1 MGLGRLDHGEIE
13 RLLDSVPAG
22 CEGVCFWPFMAR
34 AGGAGVAPTTK
45 GRLSGLQLSHKPAHV
60 ARAVVEGLAFELKR
74 HLLFLERGGVAVEQ
88 LVLGG
93 GTAASK
99 VTTQIIADVT
109 GLPLACFGVGA
120 GSVLGAA
127 ILARGLVESGRS
139 LAKLSEE
146 MAPAGRTVKPG
157 QHAAF
162 YAKRFGEYIEEL
174 K

>member
-1 MGLGRLDHGEIE
+1 
-13 RLLDSVPAG
+13 
-22 CEGVCFWPFMAR
+22 MAR
-34 AGGAGVAPTTK
+34 SGGAGVAPTTK

-74 HLLFLERGGVAVEQ
+74 HLLFLDHGGVVVEK
-88 LVLGG
+88 LVMGG

-99 VTTQIIADVT
+99 ATTQIIADVT

-127 ILARGLVESGRS
+127 ILARGLVETRRS
-139 LAKLSEE
+139 LARLSEE
-146 MAPAGRTVKPG
+146 MVPAARMVRPG

-162 YAKRFGEYIEEL
+162 YAEAFRDYAGEL
-174 K
+174 KLET